1 MYFTKQVEYHSQ
13 SDDIGRLTQYYRDT
27 INMQIK
33 LNATQIYIATAPVDF
48 RKSAQGLSLVV
59 MNQLNANLKD
69 AIYIFYNHAK
79 NKVKILGYHR
89 NGMMLIYK
97 ILDKKKFTF
106 KASNASVEIMTEK
119 QLSWLLAG
127 LDWVS
132 MSENP
137 ELLFEDYF

>member
-1 MYFTKQVEYHSQ
+1 
-13 SDDIGRLTQYYRDT
+13 
-27 INMQIK
+27 MQIK
-33 LNATQIYIATAPVDF
+33 LNATHIYIATESVDF
-48 RKSAQGLSLVV
+48 RKSTQGLSLVV

-69 AIYIFYNHAK
+69 AVYIFYNHAK
-79 NKVKILGYHR
+79 NKIKILGFHR

-106 KASNASVEIMTEK
+106 KTGHAAIELMTEK

>member
-1 MYFTKQVEYHSQ
+1 
-13 SDDIGRLTQYYRDT
+13 
-27 INMQIK
+27 MQIK
-33 LNATQIYIATAPVDF
+33 LNAAQIYIATAPVDF
-48 RKSAQGLSLVV
+48 RKSAHGLSLVV

-69 AIYIFYNHAK
+69 AIYVFYNHAK
-79 NKVKILGYHR
+79 NKVKILCFHR

-97 ILDKKKFTF
+97 ILDRKKFTF
-106 KASNASVEIMTEK
+106 TSGDAIELITEK

>member
-1 MYFTKQVEYHSQ
+1 MIPH
-13 SDDIGRLTQYYRDT
+13 RLDPNTG
-27 INMQIK
+27 
-33 LNATQIYIATAPVDF
+33 P
-48 RKSAQGLSLVV
+48 
-59 MNQLNANLKD
+59 
-69 AIYIFYNHAK
+69 
-79 NKVKILGYHR
+79 
-89 NGMMLIYK
+89 YK

-106 KASNASVEIMTEK
+106 KAGTGSVELISEK

>member
-1 MYFTKQVEYHSQ
+1 
-13 SDDIGRLTQYYRDT
+13 
-27 INMQIK
+27 MQIK

-48 RKSAQGLSLVV
+48 RKSAHGLSLVV

-79 NKVKILGYHR
+79 NKVKILGFHR

-106 KASNASVEIMTEK
+106 KTSAAAVELITEK

>member
-1 MYFTKQVEYHSQ
+1 
-13 SDDIGRLTQYYRDT
+13 
-27 INMQIK
+27 MQIK
-33 LNATQIYIATAPVDF
+33 LSATHIYIAAEPVDF
-48 RKSAQGLSLVV
+48 RKSANGLSLVV
-59 MNQLNANLKD
+59 MNQLNANLRD
-69 AIYIFYNHAK
+69 AVYIFYNHAK
-79 NKVKILGYHR
+79 NKVKILGFHR

-106 KASNASVEIMTEK
+106 NSDHTPVELITEK

>member
-1 MYFTKQVEYHSQ
+1 
-13 SDDIGRLTQYYRDT
+13 
-27 INMQIK
+27 MQIK
-33 LNATQIYIATAPVDF
+33 LSATEIYIATEPVDF
-48 RKSAQGLSLVV
+48 RKSLHGLSLVV

-69 AIYIFYNHAK
+69 AIYIFYNHAR

-89 NGMMLIYK
+89 NGMILVYK

-106 KASNASVEIMTEK
+106 KSGMGSIELITDK

>member
-1 MYFTKQVEYHSQ
+1 
-13 SDDIGRLTQYYRDT
+13 
-27 INMQIK
+27 MQIK
-33 LNATQIYIATAPVDF
+33 LTATQIYIATTPVDF
-48 RKSAQGLSLVV
+48 RKSAHGLSLIV

-69 AIYIFYNHAK
+69 AVYIFYNHAK

-89 NGMMLIYK
+89 NGMVLVYK
-97 ILDKKKFTF
+97 ILDKKKFTI
-106 KASNASVEIMTEK
+106 KSSNAAVELMTEK

>member
-1 MYFTKQVEYHSQ
+1 
-13 SDDIGRLTQYYRDT
+13 
-27 INMQIK
+27 MQIK
-33 LNATQIYIATAPVDF
+33 LNAAQIYIATAPVDF
-48 RKSAQGLSLVV
+48 RKSAHGLSLVV
-59 MNQLNANLKD
+59 INQLDANLKD

-79 NKVKILGYHR
+79 NKVKILGFHR

-106 KASNASVEIMTEK
+106 TSGDAIELITEK

>member
-1 MYFTKQVEYHSQ
+1 
-13 SDDIGRLTQYYRDT
+13 
-27 INMQIK
+27 MQIK
-33 LNATQIYIATAPVDF
+33 LNSTKIYIATEPVDF
-48 RKSAQGLSLVV
+48 RKSTQGLSLVV
-59 MNQLNANLKD
+59 MNQLNANLKE

-106 KASNASVEIMTEK
+106 KKSAASVELITEK

>member
-1 MYFTKQVEYHSQ
+1 
-13 SDDIGRLTQYYRDT
+13 
-27 INMQIK
+27 MQIK
-33 LNATQIYIATAPVDF
+33 LSETQVYIATTPVDF
-48 RKSAQGLSLVV
+48 RKGTHGLSLLA

-69 AIYIFYNHAK
+69 AVYIFYNHAK
-79 NKVKILGYHR
+79 NKVKILGFHR
-89 NGMMLIYK
+89 NGMVLIYK

-106 KASNASVEIMTEK
+106 KTDAASVELITEK

>member
-1 MYFTKQVEYHSQ
+1 
-13 SDDIGRLTQYYRDT
+13 
-27 INMQIK
+27 MQIK
-33 LNATQIYIATAPVDF
+33 LSETKIYIASAPVDF

-59 MNQLNANLKD
+59 MNQLNAHLKD

-79 NKVKILGYHR
+79 NKVKILGFHR
-89 NGMMLIYK
+89 NGMVLIYK

-106 KASNASVEIMTEK
+106 KTGTAAVELITEK